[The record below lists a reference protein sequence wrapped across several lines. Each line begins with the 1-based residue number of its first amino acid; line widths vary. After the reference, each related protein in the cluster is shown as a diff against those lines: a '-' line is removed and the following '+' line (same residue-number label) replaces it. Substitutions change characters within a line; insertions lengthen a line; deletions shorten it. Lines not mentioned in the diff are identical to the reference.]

1 MCSFFPFQE
10 ITGKMGTHVFDPAK
24 EKNKFFEILFI
35 WDTNIRPIGLKMG
48 LFLSGT
54 LTSEI
59 TYL

>member
-1 MCSFFPFQE
+1 MFLSRQRKKTNFY
-10 ITGKMGTHVFDPAK
+10 
-24 EKNKFFEILFI
+24 EILFI
-35 WDTNIRPIGLKMG
+35 WDTNVRPIGLKMG